1 MVREMKN
8 TLGILA
14 AILCASLAL
23 ASTALAATVNSTT
36 LSASVGG
43 ATIPIYLYKPD
54 GKGPFPLIILSHGS
68 PRLPDG
74 RLSYGP
80 KTLKAQALAFVD
92 SGAAAAVV
100 IRRGYGGNGKWV
112 EGYKTDCS
120 RPDYHDAGLV
130 SAQDIDA
137 AIKVLVQEP
146 DIDHT
151 RVVLVGHSAGAFASV
166 AAATREKILGV
177 VSFAAGRGS
186 LEADKVTCEDKLV
199 QAMQDYGRASRVPE
213 LWIYSQNDH
222 FFGPRLANELRDAFV
237 KGGGK
242 ATLISAPPYKSE
254 GHGYIFN
261 ISGWKPEVDTFLKQI
276 GFFP

>member
-1 MVREMKN
+1 MVKEMKN
-8 TLGILA
+8 TLRVLA
-14 AILCASLAL
+14 VVLCALLAPV
-23 ASTALAATVNSTT
+23 STALAATVDYKT
-36 LSASVGG
+36 LSAGVGG
-43 ATIPIYLYKPD
+43 VTIPIYLYKPD
-54 GKGPFPLIILSHGS
+54 GKGPFPLIVLSHGS
-68 PRLPDG
+68 PRLPGG

-80 KTLKAQALAFVD
+80 KTLKEQALAFVA
-92 SGAAAAVV
+92 SGAAVAVV

-120 RPDYHDAGLV
+120 RPNYHDAGLV

-137 AIKVLVQEP
+137 ALKVLVKEP
-146 DIDHT
+146 DIDRA

-186 LEADKVTCEDKLV
+186 LEPDKVACEDKLV
-199 QAMQDYGRASRVPE
+199 EAMQDYGRATPVPE
-213 LWIYSQNDH
+213 LWFYSQNDH
-222 FFGPRLANELRDAFV
+222 FFDPRLATELRDAFV
-237 KGGGK
+237 KAGGK
-242 ATLISAPPYKSE
+242 ATLISAPPYKAE

-261 ISGWKPEVDTFLKQI
+261 IAGWKPEVDAFLKQI